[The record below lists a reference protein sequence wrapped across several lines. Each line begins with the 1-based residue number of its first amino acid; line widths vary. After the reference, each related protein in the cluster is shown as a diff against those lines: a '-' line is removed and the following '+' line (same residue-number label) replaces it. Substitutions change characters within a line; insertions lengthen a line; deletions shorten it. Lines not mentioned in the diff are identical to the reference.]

1 MGSMPIFEDDICA
14 LDLLM
19 REEDL
24 VKVEHSCQM
33 LGWIVQIEPAYLF
46 GVLVYRRNPDLR
58 TPSTV
63 VENNAQSWAW
73 GSFPRNCYNRTTA
86 GIVLALWVL
95 LEGF

>member
-14 LDLLM
+14 LDLRM
-19 REEDL
+19 REENL

-46 GVLVYRRNPDLR
+46 GVLVYRRKPDLR

-63 VENNAQSWAW
+63 VENNAQSWA
-73 GSFPRNCYNRTTA
+73 
-86 GIVLALWVL
+86 
-95 LEGF
+95 